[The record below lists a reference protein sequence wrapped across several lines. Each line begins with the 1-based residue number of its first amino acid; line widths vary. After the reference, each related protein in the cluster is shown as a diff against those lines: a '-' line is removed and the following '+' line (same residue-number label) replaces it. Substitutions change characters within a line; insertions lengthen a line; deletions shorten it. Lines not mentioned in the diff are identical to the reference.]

1 MGFFEEFIGWLNRI
15 LEGYISSNTA
25 TIAEILEPAIVTL
38 ATLYVVVWGYLHL
51 MGKIEEPF
59 GTGVKR
65 LVILSI
71 ILGTALSLWHYNE
84 LLVDTF
90 FSAPSAFA
98 ARVIGP
104 YDAVEVV
111 DAVMYAGNDVATALN
126 RRGSIFSGN
135 VAFYLAA
142 LVVQLIVGVTAV
154 YTMFLMALSKI
165 ALSVLLALGPLFI
178 ALLFFETT
186 KKFFESWIAQL
197 ANYALITILS
207 GLVSALML
215 TVITRAAEHAM
226 AMGGSIEIRDAVRLC
241 AAAGLTLLVLRQVMP
256 IAASL
261 ASGLALSSF
270 GVVSAALGW
279 GLGKATRNTRE
290 FGRGLM
296 DRDTSRYDSL
306 TRKAGHYTRR
316 GVSKSARAVWH
327 AARRPNSIR
336 SNSKGA

>member
-1 MGFFEEFIGWLNRI
+1 MGFFAEFIAWLNRI
-15 LEGYISSNTA
+15 LEGYVSSNTA
-25 TIAEILEPAIVTL
+25 AIAAILEPAIVTF

-59 GTGVKR
+59 GTGVR
-65 LVILSI
+65 RFVT
-71 ILGTALSLWHYNE
+71 LGAIFGTSLSLWHYNE
-84 LLVDTF
+84 VIVDTF

-98 ARVIGP
+98 AQVIGP

-111 DAVMYAGNDVATALN
+111 DGVMFAGNDVATALN
-126 RRGSIFSGN
+126 RRGSIFGGN
-135 VAFYLAA
+135 LSFYLAA
-142 LVVQLIVGVTAV
+142 LVVQLLVGITAV

-197 ANYALITILS
+197 ANYALITVLS

-215 TVITRAAEHAM
+215 TVITRATEQAM
-226 AMGGSIEIRDAVRLC
+226 AVGGSIEIRDAVRLC

-261 ASGLALSSF
+261 ASGLALGSF
-270 GVVSAALGW
+270 GIVSAALGW
-279 GLGKATRNTRE
+279 GLGTASRNARE

-296 DRDTSRYDSL
+296 DTDTRRYDSL

-316 GVSKSARAVWH
+316 GFSKSARAAWH

-336 SNSKGA
+336 SN